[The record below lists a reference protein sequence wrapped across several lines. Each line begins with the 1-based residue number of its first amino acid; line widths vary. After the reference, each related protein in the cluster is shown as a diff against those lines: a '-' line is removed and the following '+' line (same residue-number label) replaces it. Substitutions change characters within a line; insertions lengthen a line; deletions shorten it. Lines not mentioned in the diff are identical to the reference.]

1 MTFSFVIECIRQLLR
16 KHVPETKSR
25 YHLER
30 SDYTN
35 HLTVTVNRQALLQQ
49 QQEEGQIALKSK
61 KADKQHDVVFTI
73 YAPTV
78 FATLRAALGISH
90 EDFLMVRN
98 ILYVEMYLLPQCVL
112 FIRKILAKSY
122 LILKLNSF
130 LQSFYLSQIN
140 LGFGV
145 WTNGYQNV
153 FCTMKNHT

>member
-98 ILYVEMYLLPQCVL
+98 ILYEMYLLPQYVP
-112 FIRKILAKSY
+112 FFRKSICNMLNY
-122 LILKLNSF
+122 FELISI
-130 LQSFYLSQIN
+130 LQSFYLSQID
-140 LGFGV
+140 LSLDKLLPL
-145 WTNGYQNV
+145 Y
-153 FCTMKNHT
+153 HT

>member
-1 MTFSFVIECIRQLLR
+1 MTFSFVTECIRQLLR

-98 ILYVEMYLLPQCVL
+98 ILYEMYLLPQYVP
-112 FIRKILAKSY
+112 FFRKSICNMLNY
-122 LILKLNSF
+122 FELISI
-130 LQSFYLSQIN
+130 LQSFYLSQID
-140 LGFGV
+140 LSLDKLLPL
-145 WTNGYQNV
+145 Y
-153 FCTMKNHT
+153 HT

>member
-98 ILYVEMYLLPQCVL
+98 ILYEMYFSPQCVL
-112 FIRKILAKSY
+112 FFRKIFAISY
-122 LILKLNSF
+122 ISDFEIEFF
-130 LQSFYLSQIN
+130 LQIFLFVTSRPW
-140 LGFGV
+140 FGV
-145 WTNGYQNV
+145 
-153 FCTMKNHT
+153 

>member
-49 QQEEGQIALKSK
+49 QQEGEGQIALKSK

-73 YAPTV
+73 YAPTI

-145 WTNGYQNV
+145 WTNGYH
-153 FCTMKNHT
+153 F